1 MADEYLTIEEVA
13 AKVKVRPKTV
23 REWLRTKRLKG
34 VKAGHFWRIRP
45 EDLEVFL
52 EGEPT
57 EEDLEDAKAL
67 DEALAEGPPRPY
79 EEVRRELG
87 L

>member
-13 AKVKVRPKTV
+13 AKVKVKPKTV

-34 VKAGHFWRIRP
+34 VKAGHFWRVRP

-67 DEALAEGPPRPY
+67 DEALADPRRY
-79 EEVRRELG
+79 DYHETRQELG
-87 L
+87 R

>member
-1 MADEYLTIEEVA
+1 MADEYLTIDEVA
-13 AKVKVRPKTV
+13 AKVKVKPKTV

-34 VKAGHFWRIRP
+34 VKADHFWRIGP
-45 EDLEVFL
+45 EDLETFL

-57 EEDLEDAKAL
+57 EEDLADAKAL
-67 DEALAEGPPRPY
+67 DEALAEGGRRPY

>member
-23 REWLRTKRLKG
+23 REWLRSKRLKG

-45 EDLEVFL
+45 EDLDAFL

-57 EEDLEDAKAL
+57 AEDLDDIAAAE
-67 DEALAEGPPRPY
+67 EALADPRRY
-79 EEVRRELG
+79 DYHQTRRELG

>member
-1 MADEYLTIEEVA
+1 MAEEYLTIDEVA
-13 AKVKVRPKTV
+13 SKLKVQRKTV

-45 EDLEVFL
+45 EDLETFL

-57 EEDLEDAKAL
+57 GEDREDAATFE
-67 DEALAEGPPRPY
+67 EAMANPRRY
-79 EEVRRELG
+79 DYHQTRRELG